1 MKRFGMILS
10 YCRRS
15 GRGVIQ
21 DGKGKKYSFSKKFNQ
36 TVKVAKNTPVEFQV
50 QVQDSESIKVSKLSL
65 PKTPSKRDIFL
76 RMFELEK
83 NQLELPFVG

>member
-15 GRGVIQ
+15 GKGIIL
-21 DGKGKKYSFSKKFNQ
+21 DGKGKRYCFSKKF
-36 TVKVAKNTPVEFQV
+36 TKTATISKNTPVEFQI
-50 QVQDSESIKVSKLSL
+50 SIKEQENIEVSKLSL
-65 PKTPSKRDIFL
+65 PKTEIKRDIFL

>member
-10 YCRRS
+10 YCNSS
-15 GRGVIQ
+15 GRGIIE
-21 DGKGKKYSFSKKFNQ
+21 DGKGKKYSFSKRFTKK
-36 TVKVAKNTPVEFQV
+36 TPISKNTPVEFELQIEDSKKTQV
-50 QVQDSESIKVSKLSL
+50 AKLQVPRTSY
-65 PKTPSKRDIFL
+65 KRDTFL

>member
-10 YCRRS
+10 YCRSS
-15 GRGVIQ
+15 GKGIIL
-21 DGKGKKYSFSKKFNQ
+21 DGKGKKYRFSKKF
-36 TVKVAKNTPVEFQV
+36 TKTAVISKNTPVEFQISV
-50 QVQDSESIKVSKLSL
+50 KEQEKFEVSKLSL
-65 PKTPSKRDIFL
+65 PKSSLKRDIFL